1 LNYSA
6 SASYIRPS
14 ANLTNQLTLINRL
27 SAGPHL
33 ELSLLLYLP
42 LKYLVLFQRYHR
54 PVRIAKVRII
64 PDLFDNNRIKT
75 SMSSVPAGYGS
86 LPDAAL
92 QALEELTA
100 REDPAIV
107 GIVLTGSAARGMA
120 TEHSDVDV
128 IVVRDEVES
137 AREVSRSSA
146 IDEIPMTLAELET
159 VKAIGSDGAWVRWS
173 FAWVKVL
180 HDSSSGGRVSNAVRR
195 QATLFDQE
203 IRDLLVGRSRLDE
216 FINFTYRALKSHREG
231 RTEAARLDSAESV
244 ASMLDVVFALSGR
257 IRPYNKYLVWELNEH
272 PLPGVDW
279 QDGRLLEHV
288 NGLLEGSEAAVR
300 ESFLAVERACRAYDQ
315 QSGQGVMSEVIDAWG
330 EELHLLHGL
339 GGPQAAG

>member
-1 LNYSA
+1 
-6 SASYIRPS
+6 
-14 ANLTNQLTLINRL
+14 
-27 SAGPHL
+27 
-33 ELSLLLYLP
+33 
-42 LKYLVLFQRYHR
+42 
-54 PVRIAKVRII
+54 
-64 PDLFDNNRIKT
+64 
-75 SMSSVPAGYGS
+75 MSSVPADHGS
-86 LPDAAL
+86 PPDAAL

-120 TEHSDVDV
+120 TEYSDVDV

-137 AREVSRSSA
+137 AREVSRSPA

-159 VKAIGSDGAWVRWS
+159 VKAVGSDGAWARWS
-173 FAWVKVL
+173 FAWVQVL
-180 HDSSSGGRVSNAVRR
+180 RDSSDGRVSNAVHR
-195 QATLFDQE
+195 QATLSDQE

-257 IRPYNKYLVWELNEH
+257 IRPYNKYLAWELNEH
-272 PLPGVDW
+272 PLPGIEW
-279 QDGRLLEHV
+279 QDERLLGHV

-300 ESFLAVERACRAYDQ
+300 ESFLAVERECRAYDQ
-315 QSGQGVMSEVIDAWG
+315 LTDQGVMSEIIDAWG